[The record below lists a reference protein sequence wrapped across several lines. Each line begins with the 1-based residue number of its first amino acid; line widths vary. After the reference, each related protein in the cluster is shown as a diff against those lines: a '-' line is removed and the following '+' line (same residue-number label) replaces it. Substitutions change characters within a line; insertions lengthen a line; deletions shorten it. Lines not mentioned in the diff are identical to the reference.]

1 MLNQT
6 FKLRLA
12 VCDALNSPYM
22 KEKLGTEWDDEVKK
36 KTDPVRLAL
45 LKVTDDEIVSFWR
58 EWESAILGK
67 TIPTLRPIENDPMQA
82 LINATF

>member
-12 VCDALNSPYM
+12 VCDALDSPYI
-22 KEKLGTEWDDEVKK
+22 KEKLGTEWDDEVKQA
-36 KTDPVRLAL
+36 TDPIRLAI
-45 LKVTDDEIVSFWR
+45 LKVTDDEITTYWR

-67 TIPTLRPIENDPMQA
+67 EPPKLRPIENDPMRA